1 MQEGTT
7 RAVILPF
14 TAMCFR
20 ACRVTAGCTGGY
32 LATEGASSLGP
43 KRQHAVSF
51 ALVVPHPRVSFAYF
65 ERPCP

>member
-20 ACRVTAGCTGGY
+20 ACRVTALGVIWRQRA
-32 LATEGASSLGP
+32 LA
-43 KRQHAVSF
+43 
-51 ALVVPHPRVSFAYF
+51 ALILNGNTPSPLRLLSRIP
-65 ERPCP
+65 E